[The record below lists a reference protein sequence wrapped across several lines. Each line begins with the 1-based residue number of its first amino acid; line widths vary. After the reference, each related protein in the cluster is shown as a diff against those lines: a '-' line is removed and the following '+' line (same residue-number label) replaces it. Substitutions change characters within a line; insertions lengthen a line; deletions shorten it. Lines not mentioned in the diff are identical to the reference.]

1 MQIQFTIQK
10 FVTFVCI
17 NSRERTRQRATNSG
31 DDFLVDALTKLDIV
45 VGLTL
50 RLLECAGLNNS
61 VNFIFRLCVS
71 CLVEPLMRECLAM
84 TSDVLLDTSTFVS
97 RASHLSQSRRGF
109 SSGKTIINFD
119 LRGKELENFR
129 LNL

>member
-71 CLVEPLMRECLAM
+71 CLVEAAHAGVFGN
-84 TSDVLLDTSTFVS
+84 DV
-97 RASHLSQSRRGF
+97 RRPARHEHF
-109 SSGKTIINFD
+109 RKSSFAFEPVEA
-119 LRGKELENFR
+119 RFFEWENY
-129 LNL
+129 N